1 MSDKPK
7 NHTTDKTLD
16 QKTVKHD
23 SQKNADKQSASQHVN
38 QQDQAS
44 EQGKTGKQNNTA
56 KKDSP
61 ATTTKSA
68 NQPVVEQDSHK
79 SVVQPADTKAS
90 LMADKQAKSSASN
103 ASSVMASDKPANTN
117 DQPNLSGKPKPQHQ
131 KTADLGGAASDHIKT
146 EAKATDPVAPPAQP
160 KRSKGLWLL
169 FFLMVLGWLGF
180 AALAY
185 WYHQKQAETQERW
198 NGQIMTLGNQ
208 AMKKTKTKL
217 EKVDGDIAQLQQ
229 SVKSQLATIERGSS
243 GEVRQLR
250 SQLKEHEARLNG
262 QQQRL
267 AGLSTTSKEDWL
279 LAEAEYL
286 LKLANQRVLLERT
299 PDNVVA
305 LLTRADEII
314 QRVAAG
320 LGDRELFAIRKLL
333 AKETTALN
341 IIEPVDTQGIYLKLG
356 ALADAINT
364 LPTLPT
370 EEERFVEVEE
380 QAVETESAVAEI
392 KREMGNV
399 LNFIKNSFS
408 LKSEDALANPIV
420 SQQRLQLM
428 QLNTRLLIEQA
439 QISLLKEE
447 TTSYQASLKAAA
459 ELIND
464 YFFES
469 PARRHFSQELTA
481 LAAKEITIELPDIS
495 GSLKLLHSYVA
506 EQHRVKGTSTGAPVK
521 GKAGSQ

>member
-7 NHTTDKTLD
+7 NDTTDEQAID
-16 QKTVKHD
+16 QTVKKD
-23 SQKNADKQSASQHVN
+23 SQKNA
-38 QQDQAS
+38 
-44 EQGKTGKQNNTA
+44 GKQDAADTL
-56 KKDSP
+56 
-61 ATTTKSA
+61 
-68 NQPVVEQDSHK
+68 VVTDQS
-79 SVVQPADTKAS
+79 ADTKKQNS
-90 LMADKQAKSSASN
+90 ADKQGSLDKQESLVKQDSTDKKGIDKKSTDNKSAENKQKETAGKNTTPHAQASASPTMTSN
-103 ASSVMASDKPANTN
+103 KPTSTSDKSKNQLGN
-117 DQPNLSGKPKPQHQ
+117 NSSRSNIKIDEQ
-131 KTADLGGAASDHIKT
+131 K
-146 EAKATDPVAPPAQP
+146 VAPTMMQAQP
-160 KRSKGLWLL
+160 KRSKGLWFL

-185 WYHQKQAETQERW
+185 WYHGKQAETQERW

-208 AMKKTKTKL
+208 AMQKTKKRL
-217 EKVDGDIAQLQQ
+217 EKVDNDIAQMQQ
-229 SVKSQLATIERGSS
+229 NVKNQLATVERGSN

-250 SQLKEHEARLNG
+250 SQIKEHEARLNG

-341 IIEPVDTQGIYLKLG
+341 ILEPVDTQGIYLKLG

-370 EEERFVEVEE
+370 QEERFVAVEE
-380 QAVETESAVAEI
+380 QAVETESALAEI
-392 KREMGNV
+392 KREMNNV
-399 LNFIKNSFS
+399 LTFIKNSFS
-408 LKSEDALANPIV
+408 MKSEDALASPIV

-447 TTSYQASLKAAA
+447 TISYQASLKAAA

-469 PARRHFSQELTA
+469 PARKHLSQELTA
-481 LAAKEITIELPDIS
+481 LAAEEITIELPDIS

-506 EQHRVKGTSTGAPVK
+506 EQHRVKGSSTGAPVK
-521 GKAGSQ
+521 GKAGSE